1 MRKWIFV
8 LGLCGAVSAPFTQA
22 AFPVSVPPLNLE
34 TATVRVAPS
43 PLPDE
48 QSRALSFLEAS
59 QLRGRMLP
67 FIVGVDTLD
76 LALAGFYWGVHVP
89 HYAEPGPA
97 YTLP

>member
-1 MRKWIFV
+1 
-8 LGLCGAVSAPFTQA
+8 
-22 AFPVSVPPLNLE
+22 
-34 TATVRVAPS
+34 
-43 PLPDE
+43 
-48 QSRALSFLEAS
+48 
-59 QLRGRMLP
+59 MLP